1 MNRPTMPAFTHR
13 ALKGTDSMKTTKNT
27 QLTIYVDEWLH
38 IGWMNETFQ
47 DAAKP
52 MNAGLPHKNWQML
65 SAFQVNNGRYRLIYE
80 CDPEIRV
87 ALECEIRGQQDILD
101 HFNPRLEW
109 GDRSEQGLLDW
120 T

>member
-1 MNRPTMPAFTHR
+1 
-13 ALKGTDSMKTTKNT
+13 MKTPKST
-27 QLTIYVDEWLH
+27 QLTIYVDDWLH